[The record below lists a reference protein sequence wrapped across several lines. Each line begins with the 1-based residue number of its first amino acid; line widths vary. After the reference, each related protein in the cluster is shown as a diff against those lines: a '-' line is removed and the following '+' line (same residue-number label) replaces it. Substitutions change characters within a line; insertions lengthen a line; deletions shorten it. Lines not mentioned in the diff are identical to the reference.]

1 MRKKLIALALVAGMV
16 AACSGSAATGNPQT
30 AGAPTGG
37 VPIGPS
43 QAAPGATS
51 NAPVDAPKQ
60 IDPCSLLTTAE
71 AAAVLGKPVDPG
83 APPEAGS
90 SSCLFTTSG
99 LSLDSIEI
107 SVTPSSGSGFNPSQK
122 SIPGLTITPVS
133 GIGDAAYY
141 VSMGAGHV
149 VLNFKKGQNTFSSSV
164 LLKGASDS
172 LLMAGEKSLA
182 ITMMS
187 HL

>member
-1 MRKKLIALALVAGMV
+1 MRKTLITLALVAGMV

-30 AGAPTGG
+30 GGAPTGG
-37 VPIGPS
+37 APTGPT

-51 NAPVDAPKQ
+51 NAPVGAPKQ
-60 IDPCSLLTTAE
+60 IDPCSLLTAAE

-107 SVTPSSGSGFNPSQK
+107 SVTFGSDFNPSQK
-122 SIPGLTITPVS
+122 SIPGLTFTPVS

-149 VLNFKKGQNTFSSSV
+149 VLNFKKGQNTFSASV